1 MEEALRVVA
10 DRTPAY
16 SGTWEHL
23 RCILV
28 LPHAPEALRSMHR
41 LGLLVALFPE
51 FRAIDALVV
60 RDFYHRYTVDEH
72 SFMTIQNL
80 HDLGGRSSPP
90 PSAAG
95 ESWEPKFSEVLA
107 ELEQPELLFFSLLFH
122 DVGKGKPGGDHVRG
136 SLEAMGKIFARLGIE
151 PQDRETISFLIQNH
165 LEMSATFQR
174 RDIFDPDVVRAFAE
188 KIGTPERLK
197 LLCLLT
203 YADIKAVNP
212 DALTPWKAEMLWRL
226 YAATSNYLTRSLDQE
241 RVHGVGEAAS
251 YPASYLAKASR
262 ARSLLATSGLAAGA
276 GEDFTAFLEGFPK
289 RYLETRAPEEIAA
302 HYRMARQLGE
312 GPAQLTVQHL
322 KHFYELTVLTADRP
336 FLFASLTGTLAA
348 WGMNILKADAFSN
361 SAGIVLDT
369 FRFVDLFQ
377 TLALNPSEIG
387 RFEQTVVD
395 VVSGKVSVTALLSGR
410 ASPQKLPR
418 AKVAVPTQIRFDD
431 ASSST
436 STLLELI
443 TQDRPGLL
451 HRVSSTLAE
460 LGCNIEV
467 ALIDTEGQR
476 VIDVFYLTSAG
487 AKLDS
492 RRQEGI
498 RQALLRNL

>member
-1 MEEALRVVA
+1 
-10 DRTPAY
+10 
-16 SGTWEHL
+16 
-23 RCILV
+23 
-28 LPHAPEALRSMHR
+28 MHR

-302 HYRMARQLGE
+302 HYRMARQLGD
-312 GPAQLTVQHL
+312 GPVQLTVQHL
-322 KHFYELTVLTADRP
+322 KHFYELTVL
-336 FLFASLTGTLAA
+336 
-348 WGMNILKADAFSN
+348 
-361 SAGIVLDT
+361 
-369 FRFVDLFQ
+369 
-377 TLALNPSEIG
+377 
-387 RFEQTVVD
+387 
-395 VVSGKVSVTALLSGR
+395 
-410 ASPQKLPR
+410 
-418 AKVAVPTQIRFDD
+418 
-431 ASSST
+431 
-436 STLLELI
+436 
-443 TQDRPGLL
+443 
-451 HRVSSTLAE
+451 
-460 LGCNIEV
+460 
-467 ALIDTEGQR
+467 
-476 VIDVFYLTSAG
+476 
-487 AKLDS
+487 
-492 RRQEGI
+492 
-498 RQALLRNL
+498 